1 MKVDSR
7 QPKNSSKK
15 TPTTS
20 RSSGQKSSDPQA
32 ASTLR
37 TALTRILLVLD
48 PRVQRV
54 AESAVAASRNSIKKR
69 LRFEMP
75 RTPLKLRRT
84 TPLTDAEV
92 EELDKTINQLQGEA
106 KRDETLRAKREGAD
120 QS

>member
-7 QPKNSSKK
+7 QQQNSRQK

-20 RSSGQKSSDPQA
+20 RSSGSESSSPQA

-75 RTPLKLRRT
+75 RSPLRIRRT

-92 EELDKTINQLQGEA
+92 EEIDKTINQLQGEA
-106 KRDETLRAKREGAD
+106 KRDETLKRKAAD
-120 QS
+120 KS

>member
-7 QPKNSSKK
+7 RPQGSQKK
-15 TPTTS
+15 IQTTS
-20 RSSGQKSSDPQA
+20 RNSEQKSSDPQA

-75 RTPLKLRRT
+75 RVKLKIKRT
-84 TPLTDAEV
+84 APLTDEEIAEI
-92 EELDKTINQLQGEA
+92 DKTLNQLQGEV
-106 KRDETLRAKREGAD
+106 KRDETLKRKAAD
-120 QS
+120 KR